1 MNRMQNTMPRYVYKC
16 GSCGQSFVTV
26 HGMME
31 DQDHCDI
38 CYESSCVTR
47 IPQMPFVKH
56 KTETG
61 KVVKE
66 FINDAKGELAEEKKR
81 LASEERD

>member
-1 MNRMQNTMPRYVYKC
+1 MPRYVYKC

-31 DQDHCDI
+31 DQAHCDI
-38 CYESSCVTR
+38 CYESACLTR

-56 KTETG
+56 KTNVG

-66 FINDAKGELAEEKKR
+66 SIEDAKQELAREKER
-81 LASEERD
+81 LSSEEMD

>member
-1 MNRMQNTMPRYVYKC
+1 MPRYVYKC
-16 GSCGQSFVTV
+16 GVCGSSFVTV

-38 CYESSCVTR
+38 CFESSCVSR
-47 IPQMPFVKH
+47 IPQMPSVKH
-56 KTETG
+56 KTDAG

-66 FINDAKGELAEEKKR
+66 FIDDARDELTKEKKR
-81 LASEERD
+81 LASEEGD